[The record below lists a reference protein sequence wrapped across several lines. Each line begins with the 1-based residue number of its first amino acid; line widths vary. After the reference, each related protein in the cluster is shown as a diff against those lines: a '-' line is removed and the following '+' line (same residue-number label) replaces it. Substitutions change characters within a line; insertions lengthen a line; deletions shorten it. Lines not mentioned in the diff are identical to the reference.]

1 MRFQNIAVKSSLYTN
16 IVNPV
21 VFALCQ
27 RMTCIWIHIW
37 TGAYMLNLSIGDD
50 PLLLVSRRQ
59 RSWMLLLSEIPE
71 QENMQN
77 FPKWVHY
84 HYLMYQPAL
93 FIKSR
98 WCACYVRISAGMQI
112 RCQALS
118 LPISMRFI
126 FALQKWQWTHAPRLL
141 SKRTLRHDLRFLWGS
156 LFVCLFE
163 LKSDSCSSF
172 FFRFLAAV
180 RRELQYA
187 AIVIPHWGFRV
198 GVWNLF
204 PSGREHRAL
213 HHPSWGA
220 VGSTSSSRFPQEFWE
235 SSASADVSAAHLKV
249 SQKWLIVE

>member
-1 MRFQNIAVKSSLYTN
+1 MRFQNIVVKSSLYTN
-16 IVNPV
+16 ILNPV

-37 TGAYMLNLSIGDD
+37 TGAYMLKLSIGDD

-172 FFRFLAAV
+172 FSASSLPSAESCSMQPSSSLTEGSELESEICSPQGESTELCIIPAGGLLEAHLPRGSLRSFGKAAPA
-180 RRELQYA
+180 LT
-187 AIVIPHWGFRV
+187 
-198 GVWNLF
+198 L
-204 PSGREHRAL
+204 AL
-213 HHPSWGA
+213 HIWKYHRSG
-220 VGSTSSSRFPQEFWE
+220 
-235 SSASADVSAAHLKV
+235 
-249 SQKWLIVE
+249 WL